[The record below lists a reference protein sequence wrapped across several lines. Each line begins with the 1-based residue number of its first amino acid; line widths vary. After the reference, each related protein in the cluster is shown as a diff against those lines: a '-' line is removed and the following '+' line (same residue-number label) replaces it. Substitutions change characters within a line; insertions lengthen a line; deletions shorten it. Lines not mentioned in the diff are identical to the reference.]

1 MKSRANSKQEFNKLK
16 KRVDIQVSLLTA
28 AITLISSLSIFGLC
42 YCITYSDAIQILQ
55 ERTSAIYEKVDHDL
69 NKNTFSLI
77 SKEKDINTISY
88 EEARILLQS
97 LRITTGAK
105 YLFTIKENENGQ
117 LIYLVDGLSMT
128 DEEFRSPGTLLEDE
142 LQRDAWIAI
151 HGEKALPNK
160 MYNTP
165 WGKSYWTFYPVRH
178 GEQVVGAVGIAFETF
193 EQYHTYQVLA
203 IITPIV
209 CLVCCLIAVFISFH
223 VFRRLSNPN
232 YRDIYNT
239 DLLTGLKNRNA
250 FEVDISNINA
260 GGSFEN
266 RAVLSIDL
274 NNLKKVNDT
283 LGHSIGDR
291 YIQGAADILS
301 EYAIQGSVAYRT
313 GGDEFT
319 VLITG
324 TPREKLEQWIETLH
338 RLMREYRI
346 GDGEWNSFA
355 IGYAV
360 YDAALDK
367 NLLDTYKRA
376 DQQMYY
382 NKQKQKAAQK
392 NAGSTDVEPIQELN
406 HEVIN

>member
-1 MKSRANSKQEFNKLK
+1 MKSQAKSKQELNKLK

-42 YCITYSDAIQILQ
+42 YYITYSDTIQILQ

-77 SKEKDINTISY
+77 SKEKDINTMSY

-151 HGEKALPNK
+151 HGEKALPSK
-160 MYNTP
+160 MYSTS
-165 WGKSYWTFYPVRH
+165 WGKYYWTFYPVSH
-178 GEQVVGAVGIAFETF
+178 NDQVVGAVGIAYETS
-193 EQYHTYQVLA
+193 EQYHTYQLLA

-260 GGSFEN
+260 GGNFEE

-274 NNLKKVNDT
+274 NNLKQVNDT
-283 LGHSIGDR
+283 LGHSMGDR

-301 EYAIQGSVAYRT
+301 EYAIEGSVAYRT

-319 VLITG
+319 VLVTE
-324 TPREKLEQWIETLH
+324 TPKEKLEQWIETLH

-346 GDGEWNSFA
+346 GNGEWNSFA
-355 IGYAV
+355 IGYAIF
-360 YDAALDK
+360 DAALDE

-376 DQQMYY
+376 DHEMYC
-382 NKQKQKAAQK
+382 NKQRQKAIRKDSSCPDRQP
-392 NAGSTDVEPIQELN
+392 VQE
-406 HEVIN
+406 